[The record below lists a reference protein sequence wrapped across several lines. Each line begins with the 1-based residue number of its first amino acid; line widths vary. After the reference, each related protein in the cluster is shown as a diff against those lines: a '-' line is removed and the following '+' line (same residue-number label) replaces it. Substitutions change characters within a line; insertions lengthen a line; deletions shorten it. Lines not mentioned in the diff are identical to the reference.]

1 MFLASL
7 LLAASAAVTP
17 VEMKALYEEVKTP
30 FKVGAVMRAEKGTM
44 IDNPCV
50 YRTDD
55 GWRMM
60 FIVYDGKGYE
70 THLAKSDDL
79 VHWTR
84 LGLVL
89 ERGAAGSWDSA
100 QADGGPA
107 LFSTEWGGDNR
118 MRKYRDWYWMT
129 YIGGAKTG
137 YETAPLSISVAT
149 AKDNSTADKW
159 LRMTAHPVLSP
170 EDPDARAF
178 EDYELFRSFVVQDPL
193 RRLGKEFVMYYNA
206 KRRSD
211 RGESIGMAVSDDM
224 LNWRRY
230 GDGAVLT
237 NGKPVPGERGIGLVG
252 DPMLTKIGDTYVM
265 FYFSAFYPTA
275 QSPARDVRRVQGSGQ
290 LDEVDGRA
298 ACRPRDDVRQ
308 EPCAQA
314 MGHQA
319 QWRCLPLLLR
329 GRQPGQ
335 GRCAR
340 HEPGDPWHRGERTM
354 RRAFLFA
361 VVAGALL
368 SSSAAEHV
376 RLSQTTAL
384 FLEPSNNVRGMKRV
398 IL

>member
-1 MFLASL
+1 MFLASV

-17 VEMKALYEEVKTP
+17 AEMKALYEEVKTP

-118 MRKYRDWYWMT
+118 MRKSRDWYWMT

-170 EDPDARAF
+170 EDPDVRAF
-178 EDYELFRSFVVQDPL
+178 EDYELFRSFVIQDPL

-252 DPMLTKIGDTYVM
+252 EFLC
-265 FYFSAFYPTA
+265 SLAE
-275 QSPARDVRRVQGSGQ
+275 Q
-290 LDEVDGRA
+290 
-298 ACRPRDDVRQ
+298 C
-308 EPCAQA
+308 
-314 MGHQA
+314 
-319 QWRCLPLLLR
+319 LLL
-329 GRQPGQ
+329 QVLLEIILAQ
-335 GRCAR
+335 LAV
-340 HEPGDPWHRGERTM
+340 EVEQVIILLDIE
-354 RRAFLFA
+354 L
-361 VVAGALL
+361 VVAPQLVGLL
-368 SSSAAEHV
+368 GGHCLDVFPFLLERLEVVV
-376 RLSQTTAL
+376 RLVGL
-384 FLEPSNNVRGMKRV
+384 FG
-398 IL
+398 

>member
-17 VEMKALYEEVKTP
+17 AEMKALYEEVKTP

-275 QSPARDVRRVQGSGQ
+275 QSPAHETFAASKDLVNWTKWTGEPLVAPGTTFDRNHAHKPWVIKHNGVVYHYYCAVGSQGRVVALATSREIPSVGGSG
-290 LDEVDGRA
+290 R
-298 ACRPRDDVRQ
+298 
-308 EPCAQA
+308 
-314 MGHQA
+314 
-319 QWRCLPLLLR
+319 
-329 GRQPGQ
+329 
-335 GRCAR
+335 
-340 HEPGDPWHRGERTM
+340 
-354 RRAFLFA
+354 
-361 VVAGALL
+361 
-368 SSSAAEHV
+368 
-376 RLSQTTAL
+376 
-384 FLEPSNNVRGMKRV
+384 
-398 IL
+398 